1 MLRRPRQSLTIL
13 PRGDLLLCYG
23 LNSAQWSEPRS
34 TSPLCLHTSLSETSK
49 LPCTEAITFYLLS
62 HGPLPPPMVLLH
74 VIDPLLKFLLHH
86 VLAATGFLHIFLVS
100 IILT

>member
-1 MLRRPRQSLTIL
+1 
-13 PRGDLLLCYG
+13 
-23 LNSAQWSEPRS
+23 
-34 TSPLCLHTSLSETSK
+34 
-49 LPCTEAITFYLLS
+49 
-62 HGPLPPPMVLLH
+62 MVLLH